1 MKLKY
6 IRPLALALCAV
17 LLCSLFTACSG
28 TSSSSEQPSS
38 AASAASD
45 SASASASTSDSALP
59 DSTTQANTGS
69 LNPGNFDENSAFS
82 ITGTTDA
89 FAPCLGWGPGVSG
102 CSLKSVIAAASLL
115 QWAES
120 AHLSSRTPEAIQDA
134 FYDWYDSLSA
144 ADQENF
150 AEAWTMIEPDALS
163 LLSDKESMTDLI
175 TDAGLDPDTY
185 GYMGSM
191 LSDTFGLRTAGFLT
205 QYVPYEIDSGY
216 FGFRP
221 ILDSA
226 IILLSISSY
235 GSDTLTSQEYNV
247 YEVVSNKYLTE
258 KPVESGKSE
267 RDTTFYL
274 NFDPV
279 KAGVVGDDVLFTFT
293 FPDEET

>member
-102 CSLKSVIAAASLL
+102 CSLKSVLAAASLL
-115 QWAES
+115 QWAEQTN
-120 AHLSSRTPEAIQDA
+120 LTSRTTDAIEDA
-134 FYDWYDSLSA
+134 ISQWYDALDSM
-144 ADQENF
+144 DQESF
-150 AEAWTMIEPDALS
+150 AEAWPLIKDDANALLTDKDSLSGRIE
-163 LLSDKESMTDLI
+163 
-175 TDAGLDPDTY
+175 DAGLDPADLP
-185 GYMGSM
+185 GCSEKNWDA
-191 LSDTFGLRTAGFLT
+191 LQDVIDRLT
-205 QYVPYEIDSGY
+205 PEATGE
-216 FGFRP
+216 F
-221 ILDSA
+221 
-226 IILLSISSY
+226 
-235 GSDTLTSQEYNV
+235 
-247 YEVVSNKYLTE
+247 
-258 KPVESGKSE
+258 
-267 RDTTFYL
+267 
-274 NFDPV
+274 
-279 KAGVVGDDVLFTFT
+279 
-293 FPDEET
+293 

>member
-102 CSLKSVIAAASLL
+102 CSLKSVLAAASLL
-115 QWAES
+115 QWAEQTN
-120 AHLSSRTPEAIQDA
+120 LTSRTTDAIEDA
-134 FYDWYDSLSA
+134 FSQWYDALDSM
-144 ADQENF
+144 DQESF
-150 AEAWTMIEPDALS
+150 AEAWPLIKDDANALLTDKDSLS
-163 LLSDKESMTDLI
+163 GRLE
-175 TDAGLDPDTY
+175 DAGLDPADLP
-185 GYMGSM
+185 GCSEKNWDA
-191 LSDTFGLRTAGFLT
+191 LQDVIDRLT
-205 QYVPYEIDSGY
+205 PEAKGE
-216 FGFRP
+216 F
-221 ILDSA
+221 
-226 IILLSISSY
+226 
-235 GSDTLTSQEYNV
+235 
-247 YEVVSNKYLTE
+247 
-258 KPVESGKSE
+258 
-267 RDTTFYL
+267 
-274 NFDPV
+274 
-279 KAGVVGDDVLFTFT
+279 
-293 FPDEET
+293 